1 MSIADTSSIPRHSL
15 LEDAWAI
22 LLGTALMAFSVTIL
36 EQAGLV
42 TGQIAGLSLILS
54 YLTPASFGMAFF
66 VLNLPFYILALHRM
80 GWVFTLKTFSAV
92 TLAALFSQFF
102 GATITIALPVWL
114 AALLAGGIAGTA
126 MLVLFRHGASLGG
139 VGIVALYLQDKIGFK
154 AGNTQL
160 IVDAGVFT
168 LAALVLPPEVA
179 MWSLLGAAVLNI
191 IIAIN
196 HRRDRYI
203 AY

>member
-1 MSIADTSSIPRHSL
+1 MSIADTASVPRHSL
-15 LEDAWAI
+15 FEDAWAI

-66 VLNLPFYILALHRM
+66 LLNLPFYVLALRRM
-80 GWVFTLKTFSAV
+80 GGVFTLKTFSAV
-92 TLAALFSQFF
+92 TLAALFSQLF
-102 GATITIALPVWL
+102 GSLITITLPAWL

-168 LAALVLPPEVA
+168 LAALALPPEVA
-179 MWSLLGAAVLNI
+179 LWSLLGAAVLNI